1 MWAKISAFILRQ
13 RIPLALVMLII
24 TLWMGYEGLGVRMS
38 YKFGG
43 VLPENDSTYVEYQQ
57 FTQQFSQDGNVL
69 VIGVND
75 PELWELQNFNK
86 WKKLGEEL
94 KKLTM
99 PVDSINPSTGEP
111 YQVQVVDSIFSAA
124 HCYEMYADTTEQRF
138 RFKKIIPRTPTSQEE
153 VDSIQNKLYNLPFYD
168 GLLYKSKSDATLMMV
183 FVNNDLFNSKNRGDA
198 IDQILAK
205 SDQFTKETRIQSH
218 ISGLP
223 YVRSVMMNKVK
234 GELKFFTYLSLLV
247 SAILLFIFFRS
258 IRAVLVCMLIIAMG
272 VVISMGT
279 IALFDYEITVLMGL
293 IPPLM
298 IVIGVPNC
306 IYLLTKYHQEYIRH
320 GNKMRAMAR
329 VIQKVGEAAFMINAT
344 TAVGFATFIFV
355 DSDLLKEFGVI
366 SALNSMLMFF
376 ISLITF
382 PILFS
387 YTKAPKRRHLRH
399 LDMRWLES
407 LLEKLVGMIT
417 RQRRAI
423 YVITALVTGISIYG
437 ITLMQT
443 TGNIVDD
450 LPESDRVITDLH
462 WFEKHFNGVMPFEIM
477 VKTKKK
483 GLITKPQVIEKIDE
497 MQTVLAQYPQ
507 FSKSLSIADA
517 SKFARQAFYNGD
529 PERYSLIQRGEQS
542 FIGPYFQRNYETGNS
557 QKSFIDSTKTMTRI
571 TVQVADIGTIEMQK
585 VLTELRPQVDSIFSP
600 DKFDVILTGTSVV
613 FVKGTRYLV
622 DNLFSSLL
630 FAVIVISLLM
640 AAMFRSARMVLI
652 SLVPN
657 IIPQLITAGMMGF
670 FDIPLK
676 PSTILVFSIAFGI
689 TVDNTI
695 HFLAKYR
702 QELTLLQ
709 WNIKDSVLIAVKDT
723 GSSIL
728 FTSIVLLAGFGIFA
742 FSEFDGTRALGIL
755 TSLTLLTAMLTNLVV
770 LPALLLSFQ
779 RSLTTK
785 AFAEPFVQIIDEED
799 DLDYGDWEIRK
810 IDPTLADE
818 DFIPNSDDEEN
829 EDDSK
834 A

>member
-829 EDDSK
+829 EDDPK

>member
-1 MWAKISAFILRQ
+1 
-13 RIPLALVMLII
+13 
-24 TLWMGYEGLGVRMS
+24 
-38 YKFGG
+38 
-43 VLPENDSTYVEYQQ
+43 
-57 FTQQFSQDGNVL
+57 
-69 VIGVND
+69 
-75 PELWELQNFNK
+75 
-86 WKKLGEEL
+86 
-94 KKLTM
+94 
-99 PVDSINPSTGEP
+99 
-111 YQVQVVDSIFSAA
+111 
-124 HCYEMYADTTEQRF
+124 
-138 RFKKIIPRTPTSQEE
+138 
-153 VDSIQNKLYNLPFYD
+153 
-168 GLLYKSKSDATLMMV
+168 
-183 FVNNDLFNSKNRGDA
+183 
-198 IDQILAK
+198 
-205 SDQFTKETRIQSH
+205 
-218 ISGLP
+218 
-223 YVRSVMMNKVK
+223 
-234 GELKFFTYLSLLV
+234 
-247 SAILLFIFFRS
+247 
-258 IRAVLVCMLIIAMG
+258 
-272 VVISMGT
+272 
-279 IALFDYEITVLMGL
+279 
-293 IPPLM
+293 
-298 IVIGVPNC
+298 
-306 IYLLTKYHQEYIRH
+306 
-320 GNKMRAMAR
+320 
-329 VIQKVGEAAFMINAT
+329 
-344 TAVGFATFIFV
+344 
-355 DSDLLKEFGVI
+355 
-366 SALNSMLMFF
+366 
-376 ISLITF
+376 
-382 PILFS
+382 
-387 YTKAPKRRHLRH
+387 
-399 LDMRWLES
+399 
-407 LLEKLVGMIT
+407 
-417 RQRRAI
+417 
-423 YVITALVTGISIYG
+423 
-437 ITLMQT
+437 
-443 TGNIVDD
+443 
-450 LPESDRVITDLH
+450 
-462 WFEKHFNGVMPFEIM
+462 MPFEIM
-477 VKTKKK
+477 VKTKKP

-529 PERYSLIQRGEQS
+529 PDRYSLIQRGEQS

-557 QKSFIDSTKTMTRI
+557 QKSFIDSTKSMTRI

-585 VLTELRPQVDSIFSP
+585 VLNELHPQVDSIFSP

-630 FAVIVISLLM
+630 FAVIVISILM

-723 GSSIL
+723 GASIL

-742 FSEFDGTRALGIL
+742 FSEFDGTRALGVL

-818 DFIPNSDDEEN
+818 DFIPDNDEE
-829 EDDSK
+829 DDDDNTK

>member
-818 DFIPNSDDEEN
+818 DFIPDSDDEEN
-829 EDDSK
+829 EDDPK

>member
-153 VDSIQNKLYNLPFYD
+153 VDSIQNKLYSLPFYD

-829 EDDSK
+829 EDDPK

>member
-829 EDDSK
+829 EDHSK